1 MNVGDGPEAGITPPD
16 GDQVREVL
24 RGVVDPELGDNIVDL
39 GMLRSVA
46 VGPDGDVEVEVA
58 LTIASCPLRTQ
69 IRNDVTAR
77 VQALR
82 GVRSV
87 EVRTGEMTGPER
99 ERLMAQARWRAREKA
114 PPTQVPPTARV
125 IAMASGKGGVGKSS
139 IAVAVAI
146 AIARQGHVVGLL
158 DADIWGFSVPR
169 LLGITGQVE
178 ARDGKMIPV
187 ELPVGPGRLKIIS
200 MGFLAD
206 ERRAIMWRGLLLNRA
221 VQQFVE
227 DVSWGD
233 LDYLIFDMPPGTG
246 DVQMGLAR
254 LLPRTE
260 VLIVTTPQQAAST
273 VAARV
278 ADMARK
284 GYLRVAGVIENMSVF
299 TCDHGT
305 SYALFGE
312 GGGQRLAEDIGVPL
326 LATLPFEPSALDR
339 PDGGDLAQIAASGR
353 YGDAVDALA
362 KRITSEIAPVVEM
375 TGCTAR
381 MISRVEAALDKAG
394 R

>member
-146 AIARQGHVVGLL
+146 AIARATSSACSMPTSG
-158 DADIWGFSVPR
+158 ASRFR
-169 LLGITGQVE
+169 ACLGSR
-178 ARDGKMIPV
+178 ARSKPV
-187 ELPVGPGRLKIIS
+187 
-200 MGFLAD
+200 
-206 ERRAIMWRGLLLNRA
+206 
-221 VQQFVE
+221 
-227 DVSWGD
+227 
-233 LDYLIFDMPPGTG
+233 
-246 DVQMGLAR
+246 
-254 LLPRTE
+254 
-260 VLIVTTPQQAAST
+260 
-273 VAARV
+273 
-278 ADMARK
+278 
-284 GYLRVAGVIENMSVF
+284 
-299 TCDHGT
+299 
-305 SYALFGE
+305 
-312 GGGQRLAEDIGVPL
+312 
-326 LATLPFEPSALDR
+326 
-339 PDGGDLAQIAASGR
+339 
-353 YGDAVDALA
+353 
-362 KRITSEIAPVVEM
+362 
-375 TGCTAR
+375 TAR
-381 MISRVEAALDKAG
+381 
-394 R
+394 